1 MFDAPKIGQVV
12 RLNRPKS
19 LDHGHVFEVVAVHPS
34 GKLADIVLRPDGLWV
49 DSRDRDGSGWGAFAT
64 PEELA
69 RELVRHASTGPA
81 DDDASYGRISA
92 R

>member
-34 GKLADIVLRPDGLWV
+34 GKLADIKKPGEHMWKVYTEPVANLMRPEWL
-49 DSRDRDGSGWGAFAT
+49 
-64 PEELA
+64 P
-69 RELVRHASTGPA
+69 
-81 DDDASYGRISA
+81 
-92 R
+92 